1 MQEQDRSDTC
11 FYVSPALKCKFVFRT
26 SHSSRVFEGIPVAPF
41 HRISLETI
49 NLPSC
54 PEPYA
59 RVRRLVEEVR
69 VVNGAQLRCIHR
81 AGQRAAAF

>member
-41 HRISLETI
+41 PAQCLETI
-49 NLPSC
+49 LCLNALS
-54 PEPYA
+54 
-59 RVRRLVEEVR
+59 LMLGS
-69 VVNGAQLRCIHR
+69 N
-81 AGQRAAAF
+81 